1 MDPTTTPAPW
11 WAALLDVTGA
21 PASPLAGSAAGLVGS
36 YVVDDRALP
45 AHDPA
50 AGPVTLSVTGGAG
63 QLSGPAALA
72 GRRGVVLHA
81 VRVVLRDLDD
91 LRGNARRV
99 VAAVDDARA
108 AGSLDPAT
116 PVVVA
121 LPDLEP
127 GADWLGAVD
136 EVAARELA
144 LALPLVGTD
153 GPADPLRV
161 AAWLAAGFDRETPV
175 TVLGGDPLCVLG
187 AARRAFD
194 GAGAVEVAAAL
205 SGRPA
210 EALEGLDEV
219 ALVGVRRW
227 LLGVQCGP
235 DGPTRVAADL
245 AGLGITQPSPE
256 T

>member
-1 MDPTTTPAPW
+1 MDPTTAPAPW
-11 WAALLDVTGA
+11 WTALLDVTGTPPTTGSG
-21 PASPLAGSAAGLVGS
+21 PAAALVGS

-45 AHDPA
+45 DHDPA
-50 AGPVTLSVTGGAG
+50 AGPVTLAVTGGAG
-63 QLSGPAALA
+63 QLAGPAALA
-72 GRRGVVLHA
+72 GRRGVALRA

-99 VAAVDDARA
+99 VAAVDAARA
-108 AGSLDPAT
+108 DGSLDEAT
-116 PVVVA
+116 TVVVG

-127 GADWLGAVD
+127 GADWQGAVD
-136 EVAARELA
+136 EVATRELA
-144 LALPLVGTD
+144 VALPLVGTD
-153 GPADPLRV
+153 GPPDPLRV
-161 AAWLAAGFDRETPV
+161 AAWLEAAFDRETPV
-175 TVLGGDPLCVLG
+175 TALGGDPLCLLG

-210 EALEGLDEV
+210 EALEGLDET
-219 ALVGVRRW
+219 ALGGVRRW
-227 LLGVQCGP
+227 VLGVQCGA